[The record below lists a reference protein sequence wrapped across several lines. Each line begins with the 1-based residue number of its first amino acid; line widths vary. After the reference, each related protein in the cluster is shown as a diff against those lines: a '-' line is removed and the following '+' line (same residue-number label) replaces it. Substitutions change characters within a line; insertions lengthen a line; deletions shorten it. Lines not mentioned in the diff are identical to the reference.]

1 MIFSTPGREA
11 RVCRP
16 ATSSAICSSVVPSFS
31 LNKTKCSMP
40 ILLFVGGEL
49 NIELRIFL
57 FRIYFLFHNSN
68 LKILIIHLKAFSCT
82 VALPLVVRMCWPEA
96 GLV

>member
-1 MIFSTPGREA
+1 
-11 RVCRP
+11 
-16 ATSSAICSSVVPSFS
+16 
-31 LNKTKCSMP
+31 MP

-49 NIELRIFL
+49 ELRIFL

-68 LKILIIHLKAFSCT
+68 LKILIIHLKAFRCT

-96 GLV
+96 GLVIIYLRFATLHANRSFFHRLVFVLSTANAATTAEEDGG